1 MITPR
6 GTEKC
11 LLYFHSL
18 DDGHDAVDGGD
29 VVDAPGDES
38 GLVKICP
45 GFPDCDA
52 HLDTPQQE
60 D

>member
-1 MITPR
+1 MSGPSQAS
-6 GTEKC
+6 

-18 DDGHDAVDGGD
+18 NDGHDAVDGGD
-29 VVDAPGDES
+29 VVNAPGDES

-45 GFPDCDA
+45 GFSDSDA

-60 D
+60 Y

>member
-1 MITPR
+1 MSGP
-6 GTEKC
+6 GQAS

-18 DDGHDAVDGGD
+18 NDGHDAVDGGD
-29 VVDAPGDES
+29 VVNAPGDEI

-45 GFPDCDA
+45 GFSDSDA

-60 D
+60 Y

>member
-1 MITPR
+1 MS
-6 GTEKC
+6 GLSQAS

-18 DDGHDAVDGGD
+18 NDGHDAVDGGD
-29 VVDAPGDES
+29 VVNAPGDES

-45 GFPDCDA
+45 GFSDSDA

-60 D
+60 Y